1 MPEITFIQSHGARET
16 LDVAVGNTIMFAA
29 TSHGLEGIV
38 GECGG
43 NAMCA
48 TCHVFVEPDQ
58 LHLLPAM
65 TDDEDALLDGTA
77 VVRQPNSR
85 LSCQIHVTPAL
96 DGFVVHVPGRQI

>member
-1 MPEITFIQSHGARET
+1 MPEIIFVQPDGTRET
-16 LDVAVGNTIMFAA
+16 LEVNAGNTVMLAA

-48 TCHVFVEPDQ
+48 TCHVFVDPGQ

-77 VVRQPNSR
+77 VERQANSR
-85 LSCQIHVTPAL
+85 LSCQIKVTPELAGL
-96 DGFVVHVPGRQI
+96 VLHLPERQI

>member
-1 MPEITFIQSHGARET
+1 MPEIIFVQPDGTRET
-16 LDVAVGNTIMFAA
+16 LEVNAGNTVMLAA

-48 TCHVFVEPDQ
+48 TCHVFVEPGQ
-58 LHLLPAM
+58 LHLLPAI

-77 VVRQPNSR
+77 VERRGNSR
-85 LSCQIHVTPAL
+85 LSCQIKVTPELAGL
-96 DGFVVHVPGRQI
+96 VVHLPERQI